1 MDCKYIMTE
10 FGKFVARIT
19 IINFYGNIVLDTL
32 INPNIKVTDYQEHT
46 TGIKSADLIGA
57 PSWP

>member
-1 MDCKYIMTE
+1 MTE